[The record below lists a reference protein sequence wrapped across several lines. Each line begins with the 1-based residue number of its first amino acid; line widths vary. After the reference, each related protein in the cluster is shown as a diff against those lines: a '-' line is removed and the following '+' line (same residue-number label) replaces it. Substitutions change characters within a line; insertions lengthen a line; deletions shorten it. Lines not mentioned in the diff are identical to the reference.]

1 MLNRKKL
8 KSLLLSFLIVVL
20 AFLPLVGQENFLIA
34 NASEEVTTNQLAES
48 ASLSEKLQAIL
59 SDKRLDGTIAGV
71 SVRNEI
77 GEELFEQ
84 YGDIRLHP
92 ASNMKLLTSAAALT
106 TLGEDYQ
113 FTTEILTDG
122 TLTGKVLQ
130 GNVYMK
136 GKGDPTL
143 LKEDLDQLAI
153 DLREQGIH
161 KIKGNL
167 IGDDSW
173 YDDVRL
179 SMDLN
184 WNDEP
189 FYTGAQVSALTISP
203 NEDYDSGTVIVEVS
217 PSEKPG
223 ETAQVTLSPETDYV
237 KIINKTKMVPAGQ
250 AKSISIERE
259 HGSNNIVVEGTMPL
273 NGTNSRSWVAVWE
286 PTMYA
291 IDVFKKSLEENGI
304 ELIGNSKVDTGV
316 TPTDAKLLTSRKSM
330 ELKDLLIPFMKL
342 SNNGLGETLTKEMG
356 KVVHDKG
363 TWKEGLQVI
372 HKVTT
377 DLGVKGD
384 TILLR
389 DGSGM
394 SHKTLIPA
402 TEFTKMLN
410 NAQEKSWF
418 PSFKRSL
425 PIAGESERLVGGTLR
440 NRMTQEPT
448 KGNVTAKTGSI
459 TGVTSLSGYVTSKD
473 GEKLVFS
480 IMINNYLGSSLTS
493 IEDAIATVLA
503 KHEFENDF

>member
-8 KSLLLSFLIVVL
+8 KSLLLSFLIVTL
-20 AFLPLVGQENFLIA
+20 AFLPLVGQENLLIA
-34 NASEEVTTNQLAES
+34 NASEEVTSNQLEES

-59 SDKRLDGTIAGV
+59 SNQRLDGAIAGV

-106 TLGEDYQ
+106 ALGEDYQ

-122 TLTGKVLQ
+122 TLSGNVLH

-143 LKEDLDQLAI
+143 LKGDLDQLAI
-153 DLREQGIH
+153 DLKEQGVH

-167 IGDDSW
+167 VGDDSW

-217 PSEKPG
+217 PSEG
-223 ETAQVTLSPETDYV
+223 ETAQIKLSPETDYV

-259 HGSNNIVVEGTMPL
+259 HGSNNIVVQGTMPL

-304 ELIGNSKVDTGV
+304 EFIGNSKVDAGV
-316 TPTDAKLLTSRKSM
+316 TPTDATLLTSRKSM

-356 KVVHDKG
+356 RVVHDKG

-402 TEFTKMLN
+402 SEFTKMLN
-410 NAQEKSWF
+410 NAQEKDWF

-425 PIAGESERLVGGTLR
+425 PIAGEPERLVGGTLR

-503 KHEFENDF
+503 KHEF

>member
-1 MLNRKKL
+1 
-8 KSLLLSFLIVVL
+8 
-20 AFLPLVGQENFLIA
+20 
-34 NASEEVTTNQLAES
+34 
-48 ASLSEKLQAIL
+48 
-59 SDKRLDGTIAGV
+59 
-71 SVRNEI
+71 
-77 GEELFEQ
+77 
-84 YGDIRLHP
+84 
-92 ASNMKLLTSAAALT
+92 
-106 TLGEDYQ
+106 
-113 FTTEILTDG
+113 
-122 TLTGKVLQ
+122 
-130 GNVYMK
+130 
-136 GKGDPTL
+136 
-143 LKEDLDQLAI
+143 
-153 DLREQGIH
+153 
-161 KIKGNL
+161 
-167 IGDDSW
+167 
-173 YDDVRL
+173 
-179 SMDLN
+179 
-184 WNDEP
+184 
-189 FYTGAQVSALTISP
+189 
-203 NEDYDSGTVIVEVS
+203 
-217 PSEKPG
+217 
-223 ETAQVTLSPETDYV
+223 
-237 KIINKTKMVPAGQ
+237 MVPAGQ

-291 IDVFKKSLEENGI
+291 IDVFKKSLEANGI
-304 ELIGNSKVDTGV
+304 EFIGNSKVDTGV
-316 TPTDAKLLTSRKSM
+316 TPTDAKLLTSRESM

-342 SNNGLGETLTKEMG
+342 SNNGLGEMLTKEMG

-377 DLGVKGD
+377 DLGGKGD

-402 TEFTKMLN
+402 TEFTKILN

-440 NRMTQEPT
+440 NRMTQAPT

-503 KHEFENDF
+503 KHEFEE